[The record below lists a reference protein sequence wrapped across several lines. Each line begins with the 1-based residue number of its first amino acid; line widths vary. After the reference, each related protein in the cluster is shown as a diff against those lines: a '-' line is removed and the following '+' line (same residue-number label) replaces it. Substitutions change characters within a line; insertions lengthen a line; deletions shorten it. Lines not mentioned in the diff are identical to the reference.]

1 MKREEKIEKSLR
13 FWQRFLN
20 LGSWQID
27 FKIKKFK
34 RKDFVQSGDIE
45 VDIKNKKASV
55 LICDT
60 KTGRDDYIILHEL
73 IHLVLWEYDHFV
85 EDNISD
91 DKKDQYFELLE
102 NIAKDLTDII
112 HMADSEKND
121 RNTPTVWKQ

>member
-27 FKIKKFK
+27 FKIKKFE
-34 RKDFVQSGDIE
+34 RKDFVQSGDIK
-45 VDIKNKKASV
+45 VDVKNKKASV
-55 LICDT
+55 LICDAE
-60 KTGRDDYIILHEL
+60 TGCDDYIILHEL

-91 DKKDQYFELLE
+91 NKKGQYFELLE
-102 NIAKDLTDII
+102 KTAKDLTDII
-112 HMADSEKND
+112 HRSETGK
-121 RNTPTVWKQ
+121 